1 MMRTAHDRNYPA
13 QLVSG
18 DSMATEEFGL
28 IAQAVEKARSLA
40 LQAVIASREH
50 QFDTVLGRIG
60 FDDKSDIT
68 TPSGTWYVWDGG
80 EHVPLA

>member
-1 MMRTAHDRNYPA
+1 MRVLRHDDTTSSSSRFFHRSLALAPW
-13 QLVSG
+13 SP
-18 DSMATEEFGL
+18 
-28 IAQAVEKARSLA
+28 AQAVEKARSLA

-68 TPSGTWYVWDGG
+68 TPCGTWYVWEGG

>member
-1 MMRTAHDRNYPA
+1 MLRHDDTTS
-13 QLVSG
+13 VS
-18 DSMATEEFGL
+18 SRFFHRSLAL
-28 IAQAVEKARSLA
+28 APRSPPQAVEKARSLD

-60 FDDKSDIT
+60 FDDESNIT
-68 TPSGTWYVWDGG
+68 TPSGTWYVWEGG

>member
-13 QLVSG
+13 RLVSG

-28 IAQAVEKARSLA
+28 IAQAVEKARSLV

-50 QFDTVLGRIG
+50 PFDTSARDV
-60 FDDKSDIT
+60 
-68 TPSGTWYVWDGG
+68 
-80 EHVPLA
+80 

>member
-18 DSMATEEFGL
+18 DSMVTEEFGL
-28 IAQAVEKARSLA
+28 IVQAAEKARSLA
-40 LQAVIASREH
+40 LQAVIASREN

-60 FDDKSDIT
+60 FGDKSDIT
-68 TPSGTWYVWDGG
+68 TPSGTWYVWEGG

>member
-28 IAQAVEKARSLA
+28 IAQAAEKARSLA
-40 LQAVIASREH
+40 LQAVIASR
-50 QFDTVLGRIG
+50 G
-60 FDDKSDIT
+60 
-68 TPSGTWYVWDGG
+68 TPVRYRTR
-80 EHVPLA
+80 PNRLR